1 MATHES
7 GTPAPFPE
15 TDLQFS
21 QLLPAASAG
30 VRELLQE
37 IEAKPTRLQSNEVQT
52 KFRITG
58 NIEDIV
64 EKPGVEFIARSYQH
78 DLYLLTPGEQG
89 EQVRCRRQGDKITL
103 GYKGVRIEDA
113 GVRVRPKYEIEID
126 EKTEQELMK
135 KYGFGA
141 KEVNKIRDLYQFG
154 SVVICADWVVV
165 RRGEEVI
172 PAGQFIELRTTNTDN
187 GEALIRDAAQVLGLD
202 YEERINAS
210 YFDIQLGKK
219 DYTFFPESMT
229 EISPLELY
237 EIMAT
242 SFTLPRNEA
251 YFSSP
256 LTSGGAKRLF
266 EGMNDLAEQIPAI
279 IRLNSQV
286 AEIIAHE
293 SEDLVVAY
301 RVTLPHLV
309 GHRQGWGEM
318 DYLKFWI
325 YYLSGIPVNK
335 AKRFEQ
341 MIETGQPGIDIN
353 VFNDHNASR
362 TERAMQYEKLVD
374 GFVSFVKEQGVS
386 LNPVNTVLCLP
397 DYRLSLGCSSEVRLA
412 NALGIPLQEVIID
425 KDHPGFRKRIA
436 PIAKWLQEEAE
447 NSPSNFP
454 NSLNYVVMFKN
465 PN

>member
-1 MATHES
+1 MATNEL
-7 GTPAPFPE
+7 GTPAPLPQ
-15 TDLQFS
+15 TDLEFS
-21 QLLPAASAG
+21 QQFPAASAG

-37 IEAKPTRLQSNEVQT
+37 IEAKPTRPESSEVQT

-64 EKPGVEFIARSYQH
+64 EMPGVEFIARSYQQ
-78 DLYLLTPGEQG
+78 DFYLLTPGEQG
-89 EQVRCRRQGDKITL
+89 EQVRIRRQGDKITL
-103 GYKGVRIEDA
+103 GYKGLRIEGA
-113 GVRVRPKYEIEID
+113 GVRVRPKYEIKID
-126 EKTEQELMK
+126 KKTEKQLIE
-135 KYGFGA
+135 KYGSGA

-172 PAGQFIELRTTNTDN
+172 PAGQLIELRTTNIDN
-187 GEALIRDAAQVLGLD
+187 GEALIRDAAQILGLD

-229 EISPLELY
+229 EVSPLELY
-237 EIMAT
+237 EIMAA
-242 SFTLPRNEA
+242 SFTVPRNEA

-266 EGMNDLAEQIPAI
+266 EGRDDFAEQIPAI
-279 IRLNSQV
+279 IRINSQV

-325 YYLSGIPVNK
+325 YYLSGIPVNEV
-335 AKRFEQ
+335 KRFEQ
-341 MIETGQPGIDIN
+341 MIEAGQLGIDIT
-353 VFNDHNASR
+353 VFNDHSASR
-362 TERAMQYEKLVD
+362 AERTMQYEKLVD
-374 GFVSFVKEQGVS
+374 GFVGFVKGQGVP

-425 KDHPGFRKRIA
+425 KNHPGFRKRIA
-436 PIAKWLQEEAE
+436 PIAEWLQEETE
-447 NSPSNFP
+447 NSSSNLP
-454 NSLNYVVMFKN
+454 NYQNYVVMFEN